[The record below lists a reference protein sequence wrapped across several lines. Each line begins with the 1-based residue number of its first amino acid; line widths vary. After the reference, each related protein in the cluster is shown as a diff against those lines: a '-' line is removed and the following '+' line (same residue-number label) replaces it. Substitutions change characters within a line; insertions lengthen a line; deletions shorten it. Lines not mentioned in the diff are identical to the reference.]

1 MTPLPAL
8 ATATAGIA
16 FVLLAAHGSTTKPL
30 EMVPGA
36 VVTQRFGCTSFELE
50 PVQPACP
57 GGHFHSGID
66 LAAPAGTPVLA
77 PRGGVARVGEGGPC
91 GIHVVIRHGGGIE
104 TLYCHLSE
112 AAVADGQRVAAGQRI
127 GSIGASGLTTGPHL
141 HFEVHS
147 DGRPVDP
154 ATWLLTAPATTN
166 QFGGR

>member
-1 MTPLPAL
+1 VTPLPVL
-8 ATATAGIA
+8 ATATAGIL
-16 FVLLAAHGSTTKPL
+16 FLLLAAHRSTGPL
-30 EMVPGA
+30 EIVPGA
-36 VVTQRFGCTSFELE
+36 VESQPFGCTSLELE
-50 PVQPACP
+50 PVEPACP

-77 PRGGVARVGEGGPC
+77 PSAGVARVGDGGPC

-104 TLYCHLSE
+104 TLYCHLSK
-112 AAVADGQRVAAGQRI
+112 AAVADGQRVGAGQVI

-154 ATWLLTAPATTN
+154 ATWLPQAPATTN
-166 QFGGR
+166 HIGGR